1 MLSHAESLAHH
12 HDLWLVA
19 LAALA
24 CLFGSWITMRLYQRV
39 RETDGARKRSWLLLA
54 AVAGGSTVWTT
65 HFLAMLGF
73 RPDLPSSFD
82 VGLTVVSLFVIIA
95 GFGFGFW
102 LAARPGRGPH
112 IETGGAIAGLAIAAM
127 HYLGMAG
134 YRIPGVVV
142 WEPGL
147 VVASIIL
154 SMCFAALAVS
164 RSSRPITRWCR
175 YGAALSLVLAICTLH
190 FVGMAAMT
198 VYHDP
203 AIFVPQLGM
212 SNGLLALLIVAAMSL
227 IIGSA
232 FATHYIG
239 ASMQGE
245 AQERYRYLA
254 RHDPLTNLPNR
265 AHLSEYLCQ
274 ALGRRILDG
283 SDLAVVAI
291 DLNRFKEI
299 NDVYGHSAG
308 DKVLAAVAERLR
320 LSLGPDEFLARV
332 GSDDFIAVKPDCP
345 DRAAVTAFASKLLA
359 RIVQPVAADGR
370 MIGLSASAGAA
381 LCPSDGTVA
390 DDLITRAELALSRAK
405 RNGPGQVCFYEPSMD
420 ESVRRRSEFALALK
434 SALRNNELRLHFQP
448 QHSVA
453 TIEVIGFEALLR
465 WNRGGEH
472 RISPADFV
480 PIAEET
486 GQIVEIGA
494 WVLREACREA
504 ASWKRPVFV
513 AVNVSARQIALSDVV
528 GLVREVLFETGLP
541 ASRLE
546 LEITESAVISDLN
559 HTLHVLRQLKA
570 TGVRIAM
577 DDFGAG
583 YSSLSVL
590 RAFPFDKIKM
600 DRSLMAEADRV
611 PQAAAIIRAVI
622 GLGRSLGIPV
632 LAEGVETM
640 AQMDFLRREGC
651 GEAQGFLLGRPGPI
665 EAFADVVRS
674 SGPRA
679 APALRRTRVA

>member
-1 MLSHAESLAHH
+1 MLSHAHSLVDH
-12 HDLWLVA
+12 HDLWIVA

-24 CLFGSWITMRLYQRV
+24 CLFGSWITIRLFQRV
-39 RETDGARKRSWLLLA
+39 RETVGARRRSWLVLA

-73 RPDLPSSFD
+73 RPDLPSAFD
-82 VGLTVVSLFVIIA
+82 VDLTVASLIVVIA
-95 GFGFGFW
+95 GVGFGFW

-112 IETGGAIAGLAIAAM
+112 IEIGGAIAGLAIAAM
-127 HYLGMAG
+127 HYLGMIA
-134 YRIPGVVV
+134 YRV
-142 WEPGL
+142 PGL
-147 VVASIIL
+147 ITWNVDLIVASIGL
-154 SMCFAALAVS
+154 STVFAGLAIS
-164 RSSRPITRWCR
+164 RASRPIASWCR
-175 YGAALSLVLAICTLH
+175 YSAAGALVLAICALH

-198 VYHDP
+198 IYHDP
-203 AIFVPQLGM
+203 TIFVPSLGM
-212 SNGLLALLIVAAMSL
+212 SNGLLALLIIAAMSL

-232 FATHYIG
+232 FATHYID
-239 ASMQGE
+239 ALTQAE
-245 AQERYRYLA
+245 AQDRYRYLA
-254 RHDPLTNLPNR
+254 RHDVLTNLPNR
-265 AHLSEYLCQ
+265 AHLSEHLGQ
-274 ALGRRILDG
+274 ALEACIIDGRG
-283 SDLAVVAI
+283 LAVVAI

-299 NDVYGHSAG
+299 NDVYGHGAG
-308 DKVLAAVAERLR
+308 DKVLAEIAERLR
-320 LSLGPDEFLARV
+320 LTLQPGEFLARV
-332 GSDDFIAVKPDCP
+332 GSDDFIAVKRDCS
-345 DRAAVTAFASKLLA
+345 DRGEITAFISRLMA
-359 RIVQPVAADGR
+359 RMTLPVSADGR
-370 MIGLSASAGAA
+370 MINLSASAGAA
-381 LCPSDGTVA
+381 LCPDDGAVA
-390 DDLITRAELALSRAK
+390 DDLITRADLALARAK
-405 RNGPGQVCFYEPSMD
+405 RSGRELVCFYEPSMD
-420 ESVRRRSEFALALK
+420 ESVRRRSEFALALR
-434 SALRNNELRLHFQP
+434 SALQKNELRLHFQP

-453 TIEVIGFEALLR
+453 TVEVIGFEALLR

-472 RISPADFV
+472 RISPAHFV

-494 WVLREACREA
+494 WVLRQACREA

-528 GLVREVLFETGLP
+528 GLVREVLLETGLP

-559 HTLHVLRQLKA
+559 YTLHVLRQLKA
-570 TGVRIAM
+570 TGVRIAL

-622 GLGRSLGIPV
+622 GLGESLGIPV

-640 AQMDFLRREGC
+640 AQLDFLRREGC

-665 EAFADVVRS
+665 GAFSDVVCT
-674 SGPRA
+674 SGDSA
-679 APALRRTRVA
+679 YLARRRPRVA